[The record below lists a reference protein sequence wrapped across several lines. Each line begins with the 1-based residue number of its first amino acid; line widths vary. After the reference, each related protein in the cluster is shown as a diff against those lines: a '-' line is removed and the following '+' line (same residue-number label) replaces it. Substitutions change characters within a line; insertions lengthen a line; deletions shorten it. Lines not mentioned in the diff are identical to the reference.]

1 MKPVYD
7 RIGDSYDTTRK
18 ADREISAT
26 LARLI
31 GLRSDGQYLDIGCG
45 SGNYTVALAGA
56 GGAWTGVEP
65 SIRMLDLAR
74 QKPANVTWVQA
85 PAEELPFPDQ
95 SFDGAIA
102 TLCIHHFSDLAVAFQ
117 QAGRVLKPGFRLI
130 LFTVLPEQVLAF
142 WLKRYFPEMLA
153 RDAEQLPSLSQIEDA
168 LVGTGLSIVETE
180 PYFTTERTEDFFF
193 FSGKYRPEIYL
204 SENIRNS
211 MSCFR
216 ISITDEELARGL
228 TELERDIGTGAIT
241 RIIADGEN
249 DLGDHSFIVLQKVD

>member
-7 RIGDSYDTTRK
+7 CIGDSYDTTRK

-31 GLRSDGQYLDIGCG
+31 RLRPDGQYLDIGCG
-45 SGNYTVALAGA
+45 SGNYTMALAET
-56 GGAWTGVEP
+56 GGAWTGLEP
-65 SIRMLDLAR
+65 SSRMLELAR
-74 QKPANVTWVQA
+74 QKPADITWMQA
-85 PAEELPFPDQ
+85 LAEELPFADQ
-95 SFDGAIA
+95 AFDGAMA
-102 TLCIHHFSDLAVAFQ
+102 TLCIHHFSDLAMAFR
-117 QAGRVLKPGFRLI
+117 QADRVLKPGGRLV

-153 RDAEQLPSLSQIEDA
+153 RDAAQLPSLSQIEDA
-168 LVGTGLSIVETE
+168 LVGTGLRIVETE
-180 PYFTTERTEDFFF
+180 PYFITERTEDFFF
-193 FSGKYRPEIYL
+193 FIGKYRPEMYL
-204 SENIRNS
+204 SEIIRNS

-228 TELERDIGTGAIT
+228 AELARDIGTGAIT